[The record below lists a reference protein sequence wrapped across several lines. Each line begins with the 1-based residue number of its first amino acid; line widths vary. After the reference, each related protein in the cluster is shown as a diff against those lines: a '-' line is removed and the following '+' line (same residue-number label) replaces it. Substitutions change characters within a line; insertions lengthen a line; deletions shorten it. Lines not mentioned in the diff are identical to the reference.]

1 MKILNEIA
9 YNLIEFN
16 VNFIEFN
23 FNSIENKWNANW
35 CIQFWKFACDYG
47 VDFIFW
53 KETNGKNN
61 FHSSLIGNWIN
72 KL

>member
-35 CIQFWKFACDYG
+35 CIQFWKLD
-47 VDFIFW
+47 
-53 KETNGKNN
+53 K
-61 FHSSLIGNWIN
+61 
-72 KL
+72 